1 MAVSRK
7 MAGTS
12 FSRPI
17 ISRIGQM
24 LKLKESTNSRFSLTF
39 YVELIEFHVF
49 TDRSFKIDRPVKLC
63 RSGRHLSRIVPVIVQ
78 KLGKTNFALMPV
90 LLT

>member
-1 MAVSRK
+1 

-24 LKLKESTNSRFSLTF
+24 LKLKESTNLRFSLPF
-39 YVELIEFHVF
+39 YVELIEFHAL
-49 TDRSFKIDRPVKLC
+49 TDRSVVFDRLVELG
-63 RSGRHLSRIVPVIVQ
+63 RLGRHLSRIVPVVAQ
-78 KLGKTNFALMPV
+78 KWGKTNFALMPV
-90 LLT
+90 LPT

>member
-24 LKLKESTNSRFSLTF
+24 LKLKESTNLRFSLPF
-39 YVELIEFHVF
+39 YVELIEFHAV
-49 TDRSFKIDRPVKLC
+49 TDRSVMLDRSVNVC
-63 RSGRHLSRIVPVIVQ
+63 RIGRHLSRIVPVNAQ
-78 KLGKTNFALMPV
+78 K
-90 LLT
+90 